1 MRTSCSLA
9 KNNGEGMNSYDAEYK
24 KKLITPEKAVELIG
38 SGDLVVIGM
47 NNAEPPGLL
56 AALAARARAG
66 DLKNLKVYTMHPT
79 AHMANTIFAPD
90 LCDCIQVYSW
100 FVGAPERGLVKIGM
114 NYFIPNHFHQIPRLC
129 QDFMRIDETLTAVS
143 PMDKAG
149 YFTFGTSND
158 YTSTAARHCRKLIVE
173 VNQNMPRVFGDSL
186 LHISEV
192 EALVENHVPLLETAP
207 VEPKPE
213 DEIIGK
219 LIGEM
224 IPDGA
229 TIQLGLGGI
238 PNAVAGHLSGH
249 KDLGI
254 HTELFCPG
262 MVDLIEQGVVTGRM
276 KNIHPRK
283 SVFTLARGTQRLF
296 DFMNDNPALE
306 SYPVSYVNDPAVI
319 ARNDN
324 MISVNSV
331 IEVDLLGQCNAEH
344 LGGSQFSGTGGQ
356 LDFVHGSFNSRGGK
370 SFLAFRSTAEDG
382 TVSRVVPRFASGT
395 VVTTP
400 RMDVHYLVTEQGM
413 VNLKGKSTQERVL
426 DIINIAH
433 PKFRDDLLREAENM
447 YLI

>member
-1 MRTSCSLA
+1 
-9 KNNGEGMNSYDAEYK
+9 MNAYGAEYR
-24 KKLITPEKAVELIG
+24 KKLITPEKAAELIN
-38 SGDLVVIGM
+38 SGDVVVIGFS
-47 NNAEPPGLL
+47 NAEPPALL
-56 AALAARARAG
+56 AALTARARAG
-66 DLKNLKVYTMHPT
+66 DLKNLKVYTMNPT

-114 NYFIPNHFHQIPRLC
+114 NYFIPNYFHQVPRLC
-129 QDFMRIDETLTAVS
+129 QDFMRIDETLTVVS

-158 YTSTAARHCRKLIVE
+158 YTSTAARNSRKLIVE
-173 VNQNMPRVFGDSL
+173 VNRNMPRVFGDSL

-192 EALVENHVPLLETAP
+192 DAVVENDVPLLEIGP
-207 VEPKPE
+207 GEPKPE

-219 LIGEM
+219 LISEM

-229 TIQLGLGGI
+229 TIQLGVGGI
-238 PNAVAGHLSGH
+238 PNAVAAQLSGH

-254 HTELFCPG
+254 HTEIFCEG
-262 MVDLIEQGVVTGRM
+262 MVDLIEQGVVTGKM
-276 KNIHPRK
+276 KSLHPRK
-283 SVFTLARGTQRLF
+283 SVFTFARGTRRLLNF
-296 DFMNDNPALE
+296 LDDNPALE

-319 ARNDN
+319 ARNEN

-356 LDFVHGSFNSRGGK
+356 LDFVRGAFNSRGGK
-370 SFLAFRSTAEDG
+370 SILAFPSTAKDG
-382 TVSRVVPRFASGT
+382 MISRVVPRFASGT

-400 RMDVHYLVTEQGM
+400 RMDVHYLVTEQGV
-413 VNLKGKSTQERVL
+413 VNLKGKSTQDRVL
-426 DIINIAH
+426 DIISLAH
-433 PKFRDDLLREAENM
+433 PKFRDDLLREAEDM